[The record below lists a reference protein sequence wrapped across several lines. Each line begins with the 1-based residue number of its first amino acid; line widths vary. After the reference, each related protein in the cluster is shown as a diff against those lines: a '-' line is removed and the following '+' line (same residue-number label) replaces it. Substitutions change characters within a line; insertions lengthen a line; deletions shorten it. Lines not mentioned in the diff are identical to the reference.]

1 MEVTS
6 NASQPNKNY
15 RLECGQKIIDF
26 EEAAERLG
34 SQRRAAECTGIARST
49 YQHLYNREQKFEM
62 SEVTLQFFRTADGV
76 SFLHR
81 LTLSIEFVISHI
93 CGSGIGAI
101 QWIYELS
108 QLDKIV
114 ASSDGSICERLQ
126 TLETGIVEFGA
137 TQFVDLSK
145 KMPKKSIACA
155 LDETFPSDICLV
167 GIEPVS
173 NFILTELFA
182 QKRDSATWEQA
193 MKEVL
198 DALPVEVIQVVS
210 DEAKALIKYCRDCLE
225 AHHSPDLFHIQQ
237 EISKATSAPMR
248 ARLKSA
254 QAIFNNATDVL
265 LGEWEHK
272 NEVEALEVK
281 AVGRPINFDQRLG
294 THALEHQECLEALTA
309 TANQAQSIR
318 DANKGIGDDYHPF
331 NLNDGSPKTPEKLRA
346 ELDARFET
354 IQTHAND
361 AELSENGHKKINK
374 AKKVTDSMVAT
385 LSFFWSWVATEVE
398 RLKLTQAGVHLFREV
413 LVLIAYLEFHIP
425 KSRNAEEK
433 LHRQKLYDT
442 TMQILESNE
451 SWNAASTEQQNAL
464 MASAKRCAS
473 VFQRS
478 SSCVEGRNGQLSLMH
493 HSRRAISQ
501 RRLSSLTVVHNYFI
515 RRPDNTT
522 AAERFFEQK
531 HEDLF
536 LWLLDRVDCP
546 PLPAKKGV
554 DRRGLK
560 QVA

>member
-1 MEVTS
+1 
-6 NASQPNKNY
+6 
-15 RLECGQKIIDF
+15 
-26 EEAAERLG
+26 
-34 SQRRAAECTGIARST
+34 
-49 YQHLYNREQKFEM
+49 
-62 SEVTLQFFRTADGV
+62 
-76 SFLHR
+76 
-81 LTLSIEFVISHI
+81 
-93 CGSGIGAI
+93 
-101 QWIYELS
+101 
-108 QLDKIV
+108 
-114 ASSDGSICERLQ
+114 
-126 TLETGIVEFGA
+126 
-137 TQFVDLSK
+137 
-145 KMPKKSIACA
+145 
-155 LDETFPSDICLV
+155 
-167 GIEPVS
+167 
-173 NFILTELFA
+173 
-182 QKRDSATWEQA
+182 

-361 AELSENGHKKINK
+361 AELSENSHKKINK

-398 RLKLTQAGVHLFREV
+398 RLKLTQAGAHLFREV

-433 LHRQKLYDT
+433 RHRQKLYDT

-501 RRLSSLTVVHNYFI
+501 RRL
-515 RRPDNTT
+515 
-522 AAERFFEQK
+522 
-531 HEDLF
+531 
-536 LWLLDRVDCP
+536 
-546 PLPAKKGV
+546 
-554 DRRGLK
+554 
-560 QVA
+560 